1 MATFWIVA
9 TLMLLV
15 ALAFVLV
22 PLLRTQAAAGPSAR
36 EANLAV
42 FRGQRREI
50 DDDVANGVLPAG
62 ARDEAL
68 RELVDRVDAEVPPTA
83 SQPATGKKPWLTAL
97 AATIALPAL
106 AIGTYLALGV
116 PAAADPQLMARASPR
131 LDDDQILAMVE
142 SLAAKVRERP
152 DDARGWALLARSMA
166 ALGRFP
172 ESVAA
177 YEHLLKIAPRDAQTL
192 ADYADAL
199 GMAQG
204 RTLTGRPY
212 ELAREAL
219 TLEPKHRKALAL
231 AGTAAMDAGD
241 FASATRYW
249 ETLASDLPTGSED
262 EAQVRTLLAELRLKA
277 AATGAPIAV
286 PSGTPVQT
294 PAPAQKSV
302 SGSVTV
308 APEVAAKVNA
318 SDTVF
323 VFARAE
329 GGPRMPLA
337 ILRTSARTMPIAFAL
352 DDTMAMSPASRLS
365 LAQAVRVEARISRS
379 GDAKPQ
385 PGDLVGT
392 SGVVKPGAR
401 DVKIVID
408 KVLP

>member
-1 MATFWIVA
+1 MVVFWILA
-9 TLMLLV
+9 ALMTLA

-22 PLLRTQAAAGPSAR
+22 PLLRPRAAAGPSAR

-50 DDDVANGVLPAG
+50 DADVASGVLPES
-62 ARDEAL
+62 ARAEAL
-68 RELVDRVDAEVPPTA
+68 RELEVRVDAEMPP
-83 SQPATGKKPWLTAL
+83 PAAPAAAEKKPWLTAL
-97 AATIALPAL
+97 ALTIALPGL
-106 AIGTYLALGV
+106 AFGVYLALGV
-116 PAAADPQLMARASPR
+116 PGAADPQVMARANPKP
-131 LDDDQILAMVE
+131 DDDQVLAMVE

-192 ADYADAL
+192 ADFADAL

-204 RTLTGRPY
+204 RTLAGRPY

-219 TLEPKHRKALAL
+219 SLEPRHRKALAL

-241 FASATRYW
+241 FAAAMRYW
-249 ETLASDLPTGSED
+249 ETLAADLPPGTQD

-277 AATGAPIAV
+277 ATA
-286 PSGTPVQT
+286 GTPVAAT
-294 PAPAQKSV
+294 APAKAAAPAQKSV
-302 SGSVTV
+302 SGSVMV

-337 ILRTSARTMPIAFAL
+337 ILRTSARQMPIAFAL

-365 LAQAVRVEARISRS
+365 LAPQVRVEARISRS

>member
-9 TLMLLV
+9 TLMLLA

-22 PLLRTQAAAGPSAR
+22 PLLRTRGAAGPSAR

-42 FRGQRREI
+42 LRGQRREI
-50 DDDVANGVLPAG
+50 DDDVANGVLPAA

-68 RELVDRVDAEVPPTA
+68 RELVDRADAEVPPTA
-83 SQPATGKKPWLTAL
+83 AQPAAGKRPWRTAL
-97 AATIALPAL
+97 AVTIALPAL
-106 AIGTYLALGV
+106 ALGTYLALGV

-172 ESVAA
+172 EAVAA

-204 RTLTGRPY
+204 RTLAGRPY

-241 FASATRYW
+241 FATATRYW

-277 AATGAPIAV
+277 SAAGTPIATA
-286 PSGTPVQT
+286 SGTPVQS
-294 PAPAQKSV
+294 PAPVQKSV
-302 SGSVTV
+302 SGSVSV
-308 APEVAAKVNA
+308 APEVAAKVNV

-365 LAQAVRVEARISRS
+365 LAQAVRIEARISRS